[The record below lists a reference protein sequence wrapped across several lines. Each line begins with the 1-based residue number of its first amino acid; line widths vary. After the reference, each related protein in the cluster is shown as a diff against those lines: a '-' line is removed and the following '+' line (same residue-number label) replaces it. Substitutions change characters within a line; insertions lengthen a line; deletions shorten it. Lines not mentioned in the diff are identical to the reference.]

1 MRLMT
6 RVRLG
11 RSAVEVPR
19 LGVGTW
25 AWGDRGL
32 WHYGKEFGEPEI
44 SQAFSASV
52 ARGVTFFD
60 TAEVYGRGL
69 SERILGR
76 ASKGQEVAIATKFF
90 PWPWRSS
97 AAVGRALDASLA
109 RLQRASVDL
118 YQVHWHPPWLSTRRL
133 MRAFADAVHSGKVR
147 AVGVSNYSAKQMRK
161 AHAALAE
168 HDLVLASNQ
177 VEYSLLRRRPEV
189 NGVADTCRELGIA
202 LIAYSPLAMG
212 ALSGKYSA
220 GRLPAGPRRWMRSF
234 RGDNLK
240 HAAPLLELL
249 KSLAEAKAA
258 TCSQIALRWLI
269 DRGALPI
276 PGAKN
281 AAQAE
286 ENAGALRIS
295 LAPAEREALDRAS
308 LRWKTR

>member
-1 MRLMT
+1 MT

-76 ASKGQEVAIATKFF
+76 IS
-90 PWPWRSS
+90 
-97 AAVGRALDASLA
+97 LDASLA